1 MLETP
6 VFETSAPLILGAEGM
21 SFPLEDIRTVPT
33 EDILM
38 QDQTPNY
45 SANLNNIFN
54 TSTLNTPEIEDF
66 SFNGDFEE
74 FFTWNGQGQ
83 AAIENFEQIKDT
95 LTEDNDFSQPENIWG
110 FETFDDDIKLCAPP
124 SIVEGKIENE
134 IDEQNLASNVTIETV
149 GENDP
154 ESTFYTENNDVLKWI
169 IDDQQIDDLP
179 ILENS
184 KLEDTQ
190 SIHSIPLSN
199 NSETTEFILQEIIL
213 PVEVKVKTE
222 DLGEDE
228 KYRKMRIQNNEAS
241 RKCRLNRKRKQEDM
255 EEECKLLE
263 ERNVFLKSRLEEMEQ
278 EVKAWKKKLL
288 TDIASTS
295 HNKQF

>member
-21 SFPLEDIRTVPT
+21 SFPLGEILTVPT
-33 EDILM
+33 EDILV
-38 QDQTPNY
+38 QDQTQNY
-45 SANLNNIFN
+45 SANLNNIFD
-54 TSTLNTPEIEDF
+54 TSTLNTPEKEDF

-83 AAIENFEQIKDT
+83 AAIEDFEQIKDT
-95 LTEDNDFSQPENIWG
+95 LTEDNYFSQPENIWG

-149 GENDP
+149 GGNDP

-179 ILENS
+179 ILKNS
-184 KLEDTQ
+184 KST
-190 SIHSIPLSN
+190 HSIPL
-199 NSETTEFILQEIIL
+199 
-213 PVEVKVKTE
+213 V
-222 DLGEDE
+222 
-228 KYRKMRIQNNEAS
+228 
-241 RKCRLNRKRKQEDM
+241 
-255 EEECKLLE
+255 
-263 ERNVFLKSRLEEMEQ
+263 
-278 EVKAWKKKLL
+278 
-288 TDIASTS
+288 
-295 HNKQF
+295 